1 MKNIIKAVWHISK
14 KIMHWLHV
22 QFAIK
27 ITEYD
32 SDGHMIHYKDCDGN
46 EHWWDADG
54 NIIEQSN
61 EVVK

>member
-1 MKNIIKAVWHISK
+1 MFQRIGILVIKRDGYNGYELWND
-14 KIMHWLHV
+14 
-22 QFAIK
+22 
-27 ITEYD
+27 YD
-32 SDGHMIHYKDCDGN
+32 SDGHMIHYKDWDGN